1 MKLNFWQWLG
11 LILLLIGVVMW
22 IYKKTRGT
30 DGRVETSRPVLC
42 AFHPPAA
49 VPPVV

>member
-11 LILLLIGVVMW
+11 LVLLLIGVALW
-22 IYKKTRGT
+22 IYKKNRGT
-30 DGRVETSRPVLC
+30 DTRVETTGAALG
-42 AFHPPAA
+42 ALHPPAA

>member
-11 LILLLIGVVMW
+11 LILLLIGVALW
-22 IYKKTRGT
+22 IYRKNRAT
-30 DGRVETSRPVLC
+30 DVKVETLAPLLSPLH
-42 AFHPPAA
+42 APAA

>member
-11 LILLLIGVVMW
+11 LILLLIGVGLW
-22 IYKKTRGT
+22 IYRKNRAT
-30 DGRVETSRPVLC
+30 DVKVETRQAMLSPLH
-42 AFHPPAA
+42 APAA

>member
-11 LILLLIGVVMW
+11 LILLVIGVALW
-22 IYKKTRGT
+22 IYKKTTATPERAT
-30 DGRVETSRPVLC
+30 EAPVLR
-42 AFHPPAA
+42 AFHPAAA